1 MKALIIGAL
10 SAAALLAVAPAAS
23 AGTGYVGAAYT
34 RTNTDIGPFSDDSD
48 GYAID
53 GAYAFQATPGLGV
66 EIDAG
71 YADSDGSDNEAYGAT
86 AHVHARTDSYLFG
99 GFVGLADVADD
110 TVWSVGLEGQKYYNN
125 VTLAGAVG
133 YANADDADADI
144 YGVDGQVRYFLS
156 DNFRIQGELGYAKVE
171 AGPADDDLWSIG
183 AGAEYQFASLP
194 VSVYGGY
201 THAEFNDTDASSD
214 AFTVGIRYNFG
225 GTLKDR
231 DRKGASLAG
240 LSSLTNAIGF

>member
-1 MKALIIGAL
+1 MKTLIIGAL
-10 SAAALLAVAPAAS
+10 SAAALLAVAPAAN

-34 RTNTDIGPFSDDSD
+34 RTNVDAGLGSDDTD

-53 GAYAFQATPGLGV
+53 GAWAFEPSAGLGV

-71 YADSDGSDNEAYGAT
+71 YADADGSNNEAYGAT
-86 AHVHARTDSYLFG
+86 AHVNARNDSYLFG
-99 GFVGLADVADD
+99 GFVGLASVADD
-110 TVWSVGLEGQKYYNN
+110 NVWSAGLEGQKYYDN

-144 YGVDGQVRYFLS
+144 YGADAQVRYFLS
-156 DNFRIQGELGYAKVE
+156 DNFRIQGALGYAKVE
-171 AGPADDDLWSIG
+171 AGPADDNVWSLG
-183 AGAEYQFASLP
+183 AGGEYQFASVP
-194 VSVYGGY
+194 VSVFGGY
-201 THAEFNDTDASSD
+201 THAEFDDADVSSD
-214 AFTVGIRYNFG
+214 AFTVGVRYNFG

-240 LSSLTNAIGF
+240 LSSLISAAF